1 MSCLG
6 FFIAETAI
14 LSGIGGDGEGVLKL
28 DCVAKRL
35 GLGSVADCEAS
46 AKLLHS
52 SMPPFPYL

>member
-1 MSCLG
+1 M
-6 FFIAETAI
+6 T
-14 LSGIGGDGEGVLKL
+14 GEGVLKL
-28 DCVAKRL
+28 DSVVKLL